1 MRSGGREFD
10 PARGRKGTD
19 RWRADDEKQRSK
31 PVKLK
36 LIATLFA
43 VLATVGH
50 AQDTVDLSLNDARNL
65 ATRSLMAGDAGLAVQ
80 IAEAI
85 LTQNPDDRAAL
96 IVIAAGAPQIGD
108 PARARKA
115 GARAWGLS
123 TTDTEKY
130 EAARLTA
137 LAAANDERLTLATF
151 WLRRALTVAPS
162 DAERARTIRDARAVR
177 QRNPLSFQVSGSLV
191 PSSNVNGGA
200 DEQSSTQ
207 VGDFTQT
214 LSDDALALEGWR
226 GSLNLGLQY
235 RFQESRKSRTTA
247 GLAYQI
253 GRVRITE
260 STDVPDEALD
270 TAYYEASLR
279 HDRALENGTLS
290 VRATRGLFEYRDLD
304 LRAQTTAYQDY
315 DLWKL
320 NVDRNIPLNDRVQLT
335 LSAGRDWLT
344 YLNDGIGKVERTKLT
359 TGLSYRWESGNRLSA
374 SLGWVD
380 SVGDNDN
387 YTSESRSLNL
397 GFSFAQPVEL
407 SWAAFFDLGAFEDFE
422 RSINFLRPL
431 GPVNL
436 SLGAGIRWSDYPDYR
451 ILLPIEGGRQD
462 ETYSFNMNMGFPK
475 FEYAG
480 FVPSLRFDTSE
491 TSSNV
496 DRFNRTTSS
505 VGLTFQSS
513 F

>member
-1 MRSGGREFD
+1 M
-10 PARGRKGTD
+10 
-19 RWRADDEKQRSK
+19 
-31 PVKLK
+31 KLR

-65 ATRSLMAGDAGLAVQ
+65 ATRSLLAGDAGLAVQ
-80 IAEAI
+80 IAQAI

-108 PARARKA
+108 PARGRKA

-123 TTDTEKY
+123 TTDNEKY

-162 DAERARTIRDARAVR
+162 DAERTRTTRDARAVR
-177 QRNPLSFQVSGSLV
+177 QRNPLSIRLSGSLV

-200 DEQSSTQ
+200 DEQT
-207 VGDFTQT
+207 VTEFGGGELG
-214 LSDDALALEGWR
+214 LSDDALALAGWR
-226 GSLNLGLQY
+226 ASLNAGLQY
-235 RFQESRKSRTTA
+235 RFQQSQKSRTTA

-260 STDVPDEALD
+260 NTDVPDESLD

-290 VRATRGLFEYRDLD
+290 IRAVRGLFEYRKLDLD
-304 LRAQTTAYQDY
+304 AGTTTYQDY

-320 NVDRNIPLNDRVQLT
+320 NVDRNMPLNDRVLLT

-344 YLNDGIGKVERTKLT
+344 YLNGSIGEVERTTLN
-359 TGLSYRWESGNRLSA
+359 TGLSYRFDSGNRVSA

-380 SVGDNDN
+380 SVGDNPN
-387 YTSESRSLNL
+387 YTSEGKSLNF
-397 GFSFAQPVEL
+397 GYSFAQPVEL
-407 SWAAFFDLGAFEDFE
+407 SWAAFFDLGALEEFE

-436 SLGAGIRWSDYPDYR
+436 SLGAGIRSSDYPDYL
-451 ILLPIEGGRQD
+451 IPFSADVGRQD

-480 FVPSLRFDTSE
+480 FVPSLRLDTSKT
-491 TSSNV
+491 TSNI
-496 DRFNRTTSS
+496 DRFDRTTSS